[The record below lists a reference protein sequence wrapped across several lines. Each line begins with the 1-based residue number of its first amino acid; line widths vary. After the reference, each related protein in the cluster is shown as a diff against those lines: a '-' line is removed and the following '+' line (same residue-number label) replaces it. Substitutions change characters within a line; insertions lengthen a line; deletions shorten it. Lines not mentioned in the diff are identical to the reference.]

1 MSTHYRGSAKEI
13 RALDAY
19 IKLLRS
25 SQTVSGRVRAHQAI
39 SGLNDS
45 QFGALEALYHLGPLP
60 QKIIGKK
67 LLISKSNVVAII
79 DVLEER
85 DLVKRQRDLDDRRI
99 INVSITQDGSK
110 FVEQALPV
118 HVGAIVEEF
127 SCLTAREQDD
137 LARLCRKLG
146 LKQQT

>member
-1 MSTHYRGSAKEI
+1 MGTHYKGSLEEI

-25 SQTVSGRVRAHQAI
+25 TQSVGDRIARHQAVPD
-39 SGLNDS
+39 LNDS

-60 QKIIGKK
+60 QKTIGMK

-85 DLVKRQRDLDDRRI
+85 DLVKRQRDLGDRRV
-99 INVSITQDGSK
+99 INVSITEKGRK
-110 FVEQALPV
+110 FVDNSFPL
-118 HVGAIVEEF
+118 HVSAIVEEF
-127 SCLTAREQDD
+127 SCLTAREQDE

-146 LKQQT
+146 LNEPK